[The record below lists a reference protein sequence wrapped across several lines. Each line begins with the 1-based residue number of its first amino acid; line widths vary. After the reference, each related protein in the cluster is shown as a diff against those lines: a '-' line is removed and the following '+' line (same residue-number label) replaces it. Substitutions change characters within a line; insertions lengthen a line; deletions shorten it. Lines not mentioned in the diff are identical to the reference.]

1 MKNTSCEDL
10 WFDIK
15 FSGTQNTSYTFA
27 VIYRHPGNELHDF
40 LKALEENMQ
49 TLNQKGN
56 ITFIFGD
63 LNFNTNLAN
72 PPPVILDYLHPLENN
87 AFCNLITLPTRVT
100 PDSET
105 IIDHIL
111 TNVTDTAITPG
122 VLHYKIADHYPIYFQ
137 ISIPTSKNCQKRD
150 TYSHRN
156 LKLFDTVFP
165 RK

>member
-15 FSGTQNTSYTFA
+15 FPGTQNTSYTFA
-27 VIYRHPGNELHDF
+27 FIYRHPGNDPHNF
-40 LKALEENMQ
+40 LEALDENMQ

-56 ITFIFGD
+56 KTFIFDD

-72 PPPVILDYLHPLENN
+72 PPPVILDYRHTLGNN

-105 IIDHIL
+105 INDHIL

-122 VLHYKIADHYPIYFQ
+122 VLHYKISGNFPIYCL
-137 ISIPTSKNCQKRD
+137 ISQP
-150 TYSHRN
+150 
-156 LKLFDTVFP
+156 
-165 RK
+165 